1 MFCQECGQK
10 LPEGAK
16 HCPYCG
22 AMVEAAPPPE
32 PEESSLKREE
42 ESVPE
47 EVFSPEVEDLEEETP
62 PPRKPTQK
70 PKPQPPAPEKAGKHG
85 KAGLYALIG
94 LAAVL
99 VLVVV
104 FIKGAFG
111 GGNEIAVMD
120 CVKVTISG
128 VDTKG
133 TAYFDLDIQPILDAV
148 AKKSPL
154 TERMREDIYERTS
167 DLYKDI
173 AISPISELSNGDKVK
188 VSSNV
193 DPKLL
198 NDYKVK
204 LKNGDKTIKVEN
216 LVKVQDV
223 KVKDYMTVR
232 FSGFDGSGS
241 VYMDQDY
248 DALKEA
254 VAALIRK
261 ADSSEEAETYIE
273 QTLSSVLYQISCI
286 YDGENDLKNGD
297 EVTYQFSGPEYI
309 EKYGIHF
316 VYEEGSAKAEGLL
329 PVETISL
336 PEYLTLTASGI
347 NGSAY
352 VTVSMDE
359 EKLTSYLK
367 EIFEKEQRG
376 AYGAAGETFDAAAEA
391 EVAAGNVKSAWKDQ
405 FDTSVNP
412 EEAVSNGD
420 QVTVT
425 VTPYSG
431 EEQVTMRGN
440 GLILTGGTKSD
451 TVEGL
456 GDYHLGIASTEDA
469 EVRKLL
475 APYEG
480 EMENT
485 FENKKEEITDQVSD
499 TGWIAWDQVTD
510 GKVTPVLE
518 QLQLVTWDGDEN
530 YSAGNLLTAIYHMTL
545 PVRQFNRSMT
555 TLDLYYGMSFDSV
568 IKQADGTLGMDYD
581 PSTRFFIGKEDLDSW
596 LTDNKSYMLAN
607 GKNAAE
613 EDVTADL
620 SKAPETEAGTETET
634 EGSTEAAEVISV
646 EAPQAGVLPD
656 AAANQAAA
664 MITYEGHI
672 YARYDLP
679 LNYTQAEKFCE
690 QAGGHL
696 ATITSW
702 QESRVV
708 RSILEDAAYSEYW
721 LGASDEEWEGGW
733 KWLTGEAFDWT
744 NWNDSQ
750 PDNYDGNEDFLTIYS
765 YYGSW
770 NDRPADEEDIG
781 FILEIEPATEGT
793 PSGEYDL
800 LADLTAASGTNFDI
814 WNELEDPYGNRHF
827 GSPVL
832 DASENGQVKYELGGK
847 YSLFTANLSTWN
859 DAESD
864 ASFELA
870 IWGDGKLLYSRYNY
884 RKTDAP
890 EMIALN
896 VTGVDKLSIQAA
908 NRGAYSNGF
917 LCLNEAK
924 CWKNTAA
931 ELPAETVDQLSDL
944 VLIDS
949 YEYGNY
955 STYGMNTDVYGNVH
969 EDWYDFA
976 EEDEAR
982 AVFRLGGKYT
992 SFEGMVLTGIGDYDI
1007 IDSANLEISLDGTVV
1022 YSVKDLTLY
1031 QGGQSFSLDVTGKEI
1046 LEIRGSEA
1054 AYLADSRLIRPAE
1067 AVSAEKERY
1076 TFPELPEA
1084 VASRAVGSRIYKNK
1098 KYYRFDQGL
1107 TWSQADAFCKAAG
1120 GTLAMPKTEAENS
1133 AVYDLIDHGNSSYYW
1148 LGGSKSGNNWIWN
1161 DGEPITDGY
1170 WGSSQPD
1177 NYEENENLLCMYSYD
1192 DSWNDISDQNLGF
1205 VLELTA
1211 AEAVD
1216 ENTVLLTG
1224 MEWQESSY
1232 AESVKAYNGDEIYL
1246 SSVKFYAS
1254 ENGYLRTDLN
1264 GAYQTLSGIVDVS
1277 SDASINGDFY
1287 FAVFGDGKLLYER
1300 NSFSKKDPQEVF
1312 SVDVS
1317 GVKQLCVK
1325 TANHGTYDSGYLYL
1339 IEPELT
1345 KAETP
1350 ASSGIARISDL
1361 VLVDGVGES
1370 SISRLFVDSYGE
1382 LHDGCLKLSSGE
1394 NAKVTYNT
1402 GGSYTSFTGKLAAG
1416 EDTSY
1421 EGSISLKI
1429 YGDGN
1434 QLYEVTDF
1442 GKLSGT
1448 QSFEVDITGC
1458 QVLEI
1463 ETTGASGSA
1472 VYLVDEQLK

>member
-32 PEESSLKREE
+32 PEETSLKREE

-47 EVFSPEVEDLEEETP
+47 EVFSPEPDDLEEETP
-62 PPRKPTQK
+62 PPGKKTQK
-70 PKPQPPAPEKAGKHG
+70 PKPQWPAPETAGKHG
-85 KAGLYALIG
+85 KTGLYALIG

-111 GGNEIAVMD
+111 GGNEISVMD

-133 TAYFDLDIQPILDAV
+133 TAYFELDIQPILDAV

-198 NDYKVK
+198 NDYKVQ
-204 LKNGDKTIKVEN
+204 LKNGDKTIKVET

-223 KVKDYMTVR
+223 KVKDYMTIR

-286 YDGENDLKNGD
+286 YDEENDLKNGD

-316 VYEEGSAKAEGLL
+316 VYEESSAKAEGLL

-336 PEYLTLTASGI
+336 PEYLTLTANGI

-352 VTVSMDE
+352 VTVSLDE

-391 EVAAGNVKSAWKDQ
+391 EVAADNVKSAWRDQ
-405 FDTSVNP
+405 FDTSVAP

-425 VTPYSG
+425 VTPSYE
-431 EEQVTMRGN
+431 EEQVTMRSN
-440 GLILTGGTKSD
+440 GLILTGGTRSD

-480 EMENT
+480 EIENT

-499 TGWIAWDQVTD
+499 TGWIAWDQVAG

-518 QLQLVTWDGDEN
+518 ELQIVTWDGDEN
-530 YSAGNLLTAIYHMTL
+530 HEAGNLLTAIYHMTL
-545 PVRQFNRSMT
+545 PIRQFNRSMT

-568 IKQADGTLGMDYD
+568 VKQADGTLSVNYD
-581 PSTRFFIGKEDLDSW
+581 PGTRFFIGKEDLDSW
-596 LTDNKSYMLAN
+596 ITDNKSYMLEN

-613 EDVTADL
+613 EEVTADL
-620 SKAPETEAGTETET
+620 SEAAETEAGTETET

-646 EAPQAGVLPD
+646 EAPRAGTLPD
-656 AAANQAAA
+656 GAASQAAA
-664 MITYEGHI
+664 RITYEGHI

-696 ATITSW
+696 AAITSW
-702 QESRVV
+702 QESLVV

-733 KWLTGEAFDWT
+733 KWLTGETFDWT
-744 NWNDSQ
+744 NWDDSQ
-750 PDNYDGNEDFLTIYS
+750 PDNYDGNEDFLTIDS

-770 NDRPADEEDIG
+770 NDRPADAEDIG
-781 FILEIEPATEGT
+781 FLLEIEPASEGT

-870 IWGDGKLLYSRYNY
+870 IGGDGKLLSSRYNY

-955 STYGMNTDVYGNVH
+955 STRGMNTDVYGNVH

-992 SFEGMVLTGIGDYDI
+992 SFEGTVLTGIGDYDI

-1054 AYLADSRLIRPAE
+1054 AYLADSRLIRPTE
-1067 AVSAEKERY
+1067 AISAEKERY

-1084 VASRAVGSRIYKNK
+1084 VASRAAGSRIYKNK

-1133 AVYDLIDHGNSSYYW
+1133 VVYDLIDHGNSSYYW
-1148 LGGSKSGNNWIWN
+1148 LGGSKLGNNWLWN
-1161 DGEPITDGY
+1161 DGEAITDGY

-1177 NYEENENLLCMYSYD
+1177 NHEENENLLCMYSYD

-1224 MEWQESSY
+1224 MEWQDNSY

-1277 SDASINGDFY
+1277 SDASVNGDFY

-1300 NSFSKKDPQEVF
+1300 KSFSKKDPKEVF

-1325 TANHGTYDSGYLYL
+1325 TANHGAYDSGYLYL

-1402 GGSYTSFTGKLAAG
+1402 GGSCTSFTGKLAAG

-1463 ETTGASGSA
+1463 ETTGDSGSA
-1472 VYLVDEQLK
+1472 IYLVDEQLK

>member
-22 AMVEAAPPPE
+22 AMVEAAPPPKPAE
-32 PEESSLKREE
+32 TSLKQEE
-42 ESVPE
+42 ESMPE
-47 EVFSPEVEDLEEETP
+47 EVFSPEPDDLEEETP
-62 PPRKPTQK
+62 PPGKKTQK
-70 PKPQPPAPEKAGKHG
+70 PKPQRPAPETAGKHS
-85 KAGLYALIG
+85 KTGLYALIG

-111 GGNEIAVMD
+111 GGNEISVMD

-133 TAYFDLDIQPILDAV
+133 TAYFELDIQPILDAV

-204 LKNGDKTIKVEN
+204 LKNGDKTIKVET

-297 EVTYQFSGPEYI
+297 EVTYLFSGPEYI

-316 VYEEGSAKAEGLL
+316 VYEEISAKAEGLL

-336 PEYLTLTASGI
+336 PEYLTLTANGI

-352 VTVSMDE
+352 VTVSLDE

-391 EVAAGNVKSAWKDQ
+391 EVAADNVKSAWRDQ
-405 FDTSVNP
+405 FDTSVAP

-425 VTPYSG
+425 VTPSYE
-431 EEQVTMRGN
+431 EEQVTMRSN
-440 GLILTGGTKSD
+440 GLILTGGTRSD

-480 EMENT
+480 EIENT

-499 TGWIAWDQVTD
+499 TGWIAWDQVAG

-518 QLQLVTWDGDEN
+518 ELQIVTWDGDEN
-530 YSAGNLLTAIYHMTL
+530 HEAGNLLTAIYHMTL
-545 PVRQFNRSMT
+545 PIRQFNRSMT

-568 IKQADGTLGMDYD
+568 VKQADGTLSVNYD
-581 PSTRFFIGKEDLDSW
+581 PGTRFFIGKEDLDSW
-596 LTDNKSYMLAN
+596 ITDNKSYMLEN

-613 EDVTADL
+613 EEVTADL
-620 SKAPETEAGTETET
+620 SEAAETEAGTETET
-634 EGSTEAAEVISV
+634 EGSTEAVEVISV
-646 EAPQAGVLPD
+646 EAPQAGTLPD
-656 AAANQAAA
+656 GAASQAAA
-664 MITYEGHI
+664 RITYEGHI

-696 ATITSW
+696 AAITSW
-702 QESRVV
+702 QESLVV

-733 KWLTGEAFDWT
+733 KWLTGETFDWT
-744 NWNDSQ
+744 NWDDSQ
-750 PDNYDGNEDFLTIYS
+750 PDNYDGNEDFLTIDS

-770 NDRPADEEDIG
+770 NDRPADAEDIG
-781 FILEIEPATEGT
+781 FLLEIEPASEGT

-908 NRGAYSNGF
+908 NRGAYSNGS

-949 YEYGNY
+949 YEYGDY
-955 STYGMNTDVYGNVH
+955 SIRGMNTDVYGNVH

-1007 IDSANLEISLDGTVV
+1007 SDRADLEIYLDGTVV
-1022 YSVKDLTLY
+1022 YSVNDLTLY

-1046 LEIRGSEA
+1046 LEIRGSGA

-1084 VASRAVGSRIYKNK
+1084 VASRAAGSRIYKNK

-1133 AVYDLIDHGNSSYYW
+1133 AVYDLIDDGNSSYYW
-1148 LGGSKSGNNWIWN
+1148 LGGSKSGNNWLWN
-1161 DGEPITDGY
+1161 DGEVITDGY

-1177 NYEENENLLCMYSYD
+1177 NHEENENLLCMYSYD

-1211 AEAVD
+1211 AEASD
-1216 ENTVLLTG
+1216 ENAVLLTG
-1224 MEWQESSY
+1224 MEWQETSY

-1277 SDASINGDFY
+1277 SDASVNGDFY

-1300 NSFSKKDPQEVF
+1300 KSFSKKDPKEVF

-1325 TANHGTYDSGYLYL
+1325 TANHGAYDSGYLYL
-1339 IEPELT
+1339 IELELT

-1370 SISRLFVDSYGE
+1370 SISGLFVDSYGE

-1402 GGSYTSFTGKLAAG
+1402 GGSCTSFTGKLAAG

-1463 ETTGASGSA
+1463 ETTGDSGSA
-1472 VYLVDEQLK
+1472 IYLVDEQLK

>member
-42 ESVPE
+42 EGVPE
-47 EVFSPEVEDLEEETP
+47 EVFSSEPEDLEEETP
-62 PPRKPTQK
+62 PPGKKTQK
-70 PKPQPPAPEKAGKHG
+70 PKPQRPAPETAGKHS
-85 KAGLYALIG
+85 KTGLYALIG

-111 GGNEIAVMD
+111 GGNEISVMD

-133 TAYFDLDIQPILDAV
+133 TAYFELDIQPILDAV

-204 LKNGDKTIKVEN
+204 LKNGDKTIKVET

-297 EVTYQFSGPEYI
+297 EVTYLFSGPEYI

-316 VYEEGSAKAEGLL
+316 VYEEISAKAEGLL

-336 PEYLTLTASGI
+336 PEYLTLTANGI

-352 VTVSMDE
+352 VTVSLDE

-391 EVAAGNVKSAWKDQ
+391 EVAADNVKSAWRDQ
-405 FDTSVNP
+405 FDTSVAP

-425 VTPYSG
+425 VTPSYE
-431 EEQVTMRGN
+431 EEQVTMRSN
-440 GLILTGGTKSD
+440 GLILTGGTRSD

-480 EMENT
+480 EIENT

-499 TGWIAWDQVTD
+499 TGWIAWDQVAG

-518 QLQLVTWDGDEN
+518 ELQIVTWDGDEN
-530 YSAGNLLTAIYHMTL
+530 HEAGNLLTAIYHMTL
-545 PVRQFNRSMT
+545 PIRQFNRSMT

-568 IKQADGTLGMDYD
+568 VKQADGTLSVNYD
-581 PSTRFFIGKEDLDSW
+581 PGTRFFIGKEDLDSW
-596 LTDNKSYMLAN
+596 ITDNKSYMLEN

-613 EDVTADL
+613 EEVTADL
-620 SKAPETEAGTETET
+620 SEAAETEAGTETET
-634 EGSTEAAEVISV
+634 EGSTEAVEVISV
-646 EAPQAGVLPD
+646 EAPQAGTLPD
-656 AAANQAAA
+656 GAASQAAA
-664 MITYEGHI
+664 RITYEGHI

-696 ATITSW
+696 AAITSW
-702 QESRVV
+702 QESLVV

-733 KWLTGEAFDWT
+733 KWLTGETFDWT
-744 NWNDSQ
+744 NWDDSQ
-750 PDNYDGNEDFLTIYS
+750 PDNYDGNEDFLTIDS

-770 NDRPADEEDIG
+770 NDRPADAEDIG
-781 FILEIEPATEGT
+781 FLLEIEPASEGT

-908 NRGAYSNGF
+908 NRGAYSNGS

-949 YEYGNY
+949 YEYGDY
-955 STYGMNTDVYGNVH
+955 SIRGMNTDVYGNVH

-1007 IDSANLEISLDGTVV
+1007 SDRADLEIYLDGTVV
-1022 YSVKDLTLY
+1022 YSVNDLTLY

-1046 LEIRGSEA
+1046 LEIRGSGA

-1084 VASRAVGSRIYKNK
+1084 VASRAAGSRIYKNK

-1133 AVYDLIDHGNSSYYW
+1133 AVYDLIDDGNSSYYW
-1148 LGGSKSGNNWIWN
+1148 LGGSKSGNNWLWN
-1161 DGEPITDGY
+1161 DGEVITDGY

-1177 NYEENENLLCMYSYD
+1177 NHEENENLLCMYSYD

-1211 AEAVD
+1211 AEASD
-1216 ENTVLLTG
+1216 ENAVLLTG
-1224 MEWQESSY
+1224 MEWQETSY

-1277 SDASINGDFY
+1277 SDASVNGDFY

-1300 NSFSKKDPQEVF
+1300 KSFSKKDPKEVF

-1325 TANHGTYDSGYLYL
+1325 TANHGAYDSGYLYL

-1370 SISRLFVDSYGE
+1370 SISGLFVDSYGE

-1402 GGSYTSFTGKLAAG
+1402 GGSCTSFTGKLAAG

-1463 ETTGASGSA
+1463 ETTGDSGSA
-1472 VYLVDEQLK
+1472 IYLVDEQLK